1 MTVIWGYRKFYVIE
15 TILEQGENVLI
26 NSKVISTDNI
36 FKVPEIYGG
45 TGTVLKFIWSYF
57 MFCIKI

>member
-36 FKVPEIYGG
+36 FRVAEIYSG
-45 TGTVLKFIWSYF
+45 TETVLKFIWSYF

>member
-36 FKVPEIYGG
+36 FRVPEISNGIE
-45 TGTVLKFIWSYF
+45 TVLKFIWSYF